1 MMNIVKSFIE
11 KNKKAIII
19 FVTSIVVLIC
29 SFSIKYLIDKEAE
42 KQTSNQVTSAK
53 VEENVLGKEET
64 VVLKQI
70 LVKPIENLEDDSI
83 PEDEVTTTKETSIS
97 GLKIKDEKNNDK
109 DLIGTSKDNL
119 KNSVVYIDGKQYKIE
134 LSKDNVLVFANY
146 NFEKDY
152 VLSLDESKVIIN
164 KKDKSGNLIADTTYE
179 KRLIREEVRPL
190 FEKYKLQVNSLS
202 EVKDYLSTV
211 TS

>member
-1 MMNIVKSFIE
+1 MNIVKSFIE
-11 KNKKAIII
+11 KNKKVIII

-53 VEENVLGKEET
+53 VEENILGKEET
-64 VVLKQI
+64 VVLKEI

-83 PEDEVTTTKETSIS
+83 PEDEVTTTKEISIS
-97 GLKIKDEKNNDK
+97 SLKIKDEKNNDK
-109 DLIGTSKDNL
+109 NLIETSKDTL

-146 NFEKDY
+146 NFAKDY
-152 VLSLDESKVIIN
+152 VLSLEENKVIIN
-164 KKDKSGNLIADTTYE
+164 KKDKNGNLIADTTYE

-190 FEKYKLQVNSLS
+190 FEKYKLQVSSLS